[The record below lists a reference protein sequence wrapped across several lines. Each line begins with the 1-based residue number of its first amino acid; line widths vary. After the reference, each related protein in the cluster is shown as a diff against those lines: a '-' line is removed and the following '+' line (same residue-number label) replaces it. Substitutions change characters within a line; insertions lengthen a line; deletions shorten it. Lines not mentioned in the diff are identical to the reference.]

1 MNKINTKKL
10 LNTLENAVDNYGGWF
25 WHEDLEGL
33 EALEETLNKRFW
45 TKEPNFEYLTFE
57 VLKFLEIINKY
68 HHIET
73 DTIQFRANIWS
84 DEEEYDNHGE
94 NESFDSFGEYLEYQK
109 VCVFEDLKEALIE
122 ELFVFHEAHFKGG
135 SHD

>member
-45 TKEPNFEYLTFE
+45 TKEPNFEDLTFE

-84 DEEEYDNHGE
+84 DEEEFDNHGE

-109 VCVFEDLKEALIE
+109 VCVFEDLKETLIE
-122 ELFVFHEAHFKGG
+122 ELFVFHEAHFKGEN
-135 SHD
+135 HD